1 MLHTALLYVHC
12 VQYAR
17 QYYTYKCVHTTLLH
31 YTVESMLGSVTHT
44 NVYIQRCDVLCGVP
58 NTEYG
63 RVGFPI
69 PALEGITLASSTIKL
84 GQVGYIRCCP
94 ILHCNTHFTHVHH
107 RPLLILHNLFFAT

>member
-1 MLHTALLYVHC
+1 MLHTALLHVHC

-17 QYYTYKCVHTTLLH
+17 HTYKCVHTTLLH

-84 GQVGYIRCCP
+84 GQVGYIRCCL
-94 ILHCNTHFTHVHH
+94 ILHCNTHFTHVYTVDHY
-107 RPLLILHNLFFAT
+107 